1 MWPLVGIPQS
11 ILQGLSAYRSVF
23 VRDARFAHVS
33 CYVTGLLLSP
43 DTTLQGTY
51 GQWVFP
57 EGESVSRRAMHE
69 AVFEAGWDRDALM
82 VQHRQAV
89 AQRYQGQGRQVLGF
103 DWTLAHHERS
113 RQIYGVKR
121 SFDYVNNWMSR
132 CQTVMTAAVS
142 DRQTVD
148 A

>member
-1 MWPLVGIPQS
+1 MAIGWNPPKHPARLKR
-11 ILQGLSAYRSVF
+11 LS
-23 VRDARFAHVS
+23 VRVCQRRQICPCELLCDGT
-33 CYVTGLLLSP
+33 VTESHK
-43 DTTLQGTY
+43 TLQGTY